1 MPELT
6 PRDDAKKLVSEILK
20 RVDNLLKT
28 NQFDQAG
35 TELNK
40 AKQLDPR
47 NVYIYAYEER
57 IASLLEQEKK
67 RQAEAAKRAEEEARR
82 KQEEEQR
89 RLEEEKKRKE
99 EEARRKIEEARR
111 LQTEEEKRRKAEEE
125 RRRAA
130 EKAAVEAKEKQQTQA
145 PSVAKPHPTQATK
158 APQAVSDFI
167 NVTREEAIAVYKKAL
182 MDVWTDGA
190 TTREEELR
198 LLYLRASLSI
208 TLEEHAVLQ
217 AEVKRETY
225 YAKLKRGWASGLITS
240 ESSPVISDYQ
250 QQYRISPDEHKEIQ
264 AKVLAEIKSNKKKP
278 VIMVIDDDQKML
290 DLLTETLSA
299 EGYIVHPYTT
309 TDEAYRAIYNS
320 MPDLI
325 LSDINLET
333 STMGGFSFYE
343 KVREIDELQDVPFVF
358 LSGLTDE
365 VLIRTGKELGVDD
378 YITKPFSEQTL
389 ISVIKGKLRRYKQLK
404 KKLKKT

>member
-6 PRDDAKKLVSEILK
+6 PRDDTKKLVSEILK
-20 RVDNLLKT
+20 RVDNLLKA
-28 NQFDQAG
+28 NQFEQASR
-35 TELNK
+35 ELSQ

-57 IASLLEQEKK
+57 IAGLVEQEKK
-67 RQAEAAKRAEEEARR
+67 RQAEAAKRAEEEAKHR
-82 KQEEEQR
+82 QEEERR
-89 RLEEEKKRKE
+89 RLEEEKRRKE
-99 EEARRKIEEARR
+99 EETRRKIEEARR
-111 LQTEEEKRRKAEEE
+111 QTEEEQRRKAEEE
-125 RRRAA
+125 RKRAA
-130 EKAAVEAKEKQQTQA
+130 AKVAEQVQEKEKQTA
-145 PSVAKPHPTQATK
+145 ARTVGKPGTAKTSSASSLSDELTLSRDE
-158 APQAVSDFI
+158 AV
-167 NVTREEAIAVYKKAL
+167 TVYKKAL
-182 MDVWTDGA
+182 MDVWADGA

-225 YAKLKRGWASGLITS
+225 YSKLRRGWASGMITS
-240 ESSPVISDYQ
+240 ESSPVIAEYQ
-250 QQYRISPDEHKEIQ
+250 QQYRISADEHKEIQ
-264 AKVLAEIKSNKKKP
+264 AKILSEIQSSQKKP

-290 DLLTETLSA
+290 DLVTETLSL
-299 EGYIVHPYTT
+299 EGYTVHPFST
-309 TDEAYRAIYNS
+309 TDEAYRSIYNS

-343 KVREIDELQDVPFVF
+343 KVREIDELQEVPFVF

-389 ISVIKGKLRRYKQLK
+389 ISVIKGKLRRYKQLR
-404 KKLKKT
+404 KKLRKNR